1 MRWTLDWL
9 VISQGK
15 SFGIKESS
23 KSAKSAMMLMILHFC
38 ENCDEKTGA
47 EIRARNQKL
56 PEKFANLP
64 IAKNIKI
71 FNYRKNFLY

>member
-1 MRWTLDWL
+1 
-9 VISQGK
+9 
-15 SFGIKESS
+15 
-23 KSAKSAMMLMILHFC
+23 MMLMLLHFC
-38 ENCDEKTGA
+38 ENCDEKTRV

>member
-1 MRWTLDWL
+1 
-9 VISQGK
+9 
-15 SFGIKESS
+15 
-23 KSAKSAMMLMILHFC
+23 MMLMLLHFC
-38 ENCDEKTGA
+38 ENSDEKTGA